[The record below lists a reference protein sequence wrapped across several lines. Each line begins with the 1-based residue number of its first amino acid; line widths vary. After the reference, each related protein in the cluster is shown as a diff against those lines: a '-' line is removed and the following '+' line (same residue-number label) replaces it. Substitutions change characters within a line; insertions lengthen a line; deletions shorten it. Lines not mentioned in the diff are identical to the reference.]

1 MSAIALAPVAVFKL
15 DDAVLMH
22 CSMFCCAIEGETS
35 QMTSKIML
43 CL

>member
-1 MSAIALAPVAVFKL
+1 MLLRPPLSFKL

-22 CSMFCCAIEGETS
+22 CSVFYGALEGETS